1 VAGDAVIVDQTA
13 PGGVRQA
20 LPWLEALE
28 TVLADPFRLVGL
40 LQDAEDDDAA
50 IRSIVAAYGIAP
62 EQAETVLHNQF
73 RLLVRSRRDAIADEL
88 RTLRAPWQEP
98 LDVELAVTGT
108 GRAELSL
115 DGDVHRFTA
124 RGTRN
129 LLHAVV
135 DFLREQVVLPQLR
148 PVVLTTGLA
157 GRDPVRVRIWPS
169 RSTYFEYA
177 DD

>member
-1 VAGDAVIVDQTA
+1 VAGDAVTVDETG

-20 LPWLEALE
+20 LPWLEAVD
-28 TVLADPFRLVGL
+28 TVLADPVRLVAL
-40 LQDAEDDDAA
+40 LQDAGDDDAA
-50 IRSIVAAYGIAP
+50 IGSIVAAFGLTP
-62 EQAETVLHNQF
+62 EQAEAVLHQQF
-73 RLLVRSRRDAIADEL
+73 HVLVRSRRDELAEEL

-98 LDVELAVTGT
+98 LTIELAMTGT

-135 DFLREQVVLPQLR
+135 DFLREQVVVPQLR
-148 PVVLTTGLA
+148 PVVLATGLG

-169 RSTYFEYA
+169 RSTSFEYA